1 MVHASW
7 VRTRVV
13 TVYEMDG
20 WSGLKLYVHDVDSD
34 AYVNAQLRHAVE
46 SRGDDVLVD
55 VRNFTDPGDAFPQPQ
70 NEFLVHNYEKDNG
83 VGDSFCKANSDLG
96 RKPGLQRLVD
106 HLFAGGAV
114 VTGEGEAV
122 LAPCP
127 TPDKKPMNAR
137 QAIAAFLHCVDEA
150 DRLNADADKVSIA
163 DFVLWRKRNGYA
175 KPLGQ
180 GSWNEALVVDI
191 AKVIREVTSCDSDA
205 VNSGAALWYLPLS
218 GGQSLKER
226 YEQLASDGVADAADW
241 AARGTVILRRSLRA
255 PVGQVITDAC
265 LEFGVAAFAERIG
278 VGPKQIAGYLLPCV
292 EEEGATGKQQIRR
305 FIVTDESHVDPAELT
320 LPDGTVVAPS
330 DVYFNHPDSPSNNE
344 EPFRPD
350 FAITHIVAIAERCH
364 GDCNDAGPEIFTD
377 DKMPGLL
384 ANLVV
389 TATENG
395 LLHFDIKPSNMLY
408 RKTNSAQFE
417 LHSLLYTDFDPDF
430 VKIVPKHY
438 VAPRVACLCVLQLSI
453 LIGTIRCDY
462 APEGA
467 GLSVAQ
473 RRAYDFIRDALIK
486 KYKGGGVEE
495 WAQLCA
501 EALFAML
508 DSRGHTEGAAHGR
521 ELRDA
526 LVHKHSAAGPLADAT
541 HAAQRAAK
549 AAMELCPVEDA
560 YSAQYAN
567 QDAYNKGVMGGPRKR
582 IYHGP
587 RAVINSALTHHIHMY
602 LLGNPASGNGG
613 TSKNRRCFD
622 VKGGRRS
629 TQDEQREPKRT
640 LGQVVTDV
648 FEFMLAGVQ
657 PREPSLVVAGGR
669 SRTGRK

>member
-1 MVHASW
+1 
-7 VRTRVV
+7 
-13 TVYEMDG
+13 MDG
-20 WSGLKLYVHDVDSD
+20 WSGIERDVHDVDSST
-34 AYVNAQLRHAVE
+34 YVNAQLRHAVE
-46 SRGDDVLVD
+46 SRGGDVLVD

-70 NEFLVHNYEKDNG
+70 NEFLVHNYEQDNG

-114 VTGEGEAV
+114 VTGGGDAV
-122 LAPCP
+122 LAPCS
-127 TPDKKPMNAR
+127 TGGGNPMKAR
-137 QAIAAFLHCVDEA
+137 QAIAAFLHCVDAA
-150 DRLNADADKVSIA
+150 DRLNADAAKVSMA
-163 DFVLWRKRNGYA
+163 DFVPWRKFNGYA

-191 AKVIREVTSCDSDA
+191 AKVIAEVTWCDADA
-205 VNSGAALWYLPLS
+205 ANFGVALWYLPLS
-218 GGQSLKER
+218 GGQSLKEH

-241 AARGTVILRRSLRA
+241 ASSGTVILRRSLRA

-292 EEEGATGKQQIRR
+292 EKEGATGTQQIRR
-305 FIVTDESHVDPAELT
+305 FIVTDESHVNPAELT

-364 GDCNDAGPEIFTD
+364 GDCNDEGAAIFTD

-408 RKTNSAQFE
+408 RKTDKTPFE

-453 LIGTIRCDY
+453 LIGTIRCQY
-462 APEGA
+462 APVGV
-467 GLSVAQ
+467 GLSPAE

-486 KYKGGGVEE
+486 KYKDDGSGGPSGVEA

-501 EALFAML
+501 EALFATL
-508 DSRGHTEGAAHGR
+508 DSRGHTAGASDGR
-521 ELRDA
+521 ELSNA
-526 LVHKHSAAGPLADAT
+526 LVLKHSAAGPLADAT

-549 AAMELCPVEDA
+549 AAKELCPAEDA

-567 QDAYNKGVMGGPRKR
+567 QDAYDQGVHQGPRKR

-602 LLGNPASGNGG
+602 LLGEQGKGKGKDG

-622 VKGGRRS
+622 VKGSGRS

-657 PREPSLVVAGGR
+657 PRETSLVVPR
-669 SRTGRK
+669 SRRGSGTGK